1 MDISAQPFDVSSM
14 EFDQS
19 NMLTPFN
26 ALVGSDPALRSLTM
40 DAFFK
45 FDGTDEDEEELTDVS
60 TAKTKKSKDTKSS
73 DSSSRKAA
81 AKATASDLFSGM
93 DSELGDFNAATDMFS
108 TASFLSNLELPGA
121 MPGILPMGA
130 PFGAYDFNSHALDML
145 AAESGAD
152 SLILPNYVQSGMV
165 SLQNLSLAN
174 SLMHNKLKPKRKY
187 TKRKSS
193 DDLSPE
199 GKPIKKRTL
208 SKQSMSSPAASGS
221 STGPKSPKKALAKHS
236 SMSGPYRI
244 GEIPDFISS
253 SSVEIKPIHVAQ
265 AAPKSPKKALV
276 KKASSIDAGAKQ
288 TSSFRGVSCC
298 GKDRKWQARIRD
310 ANRVRY
316 LGRFGTEVEAAFV
329 YDEAARTLKGERAPT
344 NFVKLDESEKERLV
358 AGFVENNYSIPDSMA
373 HLVVRNKA
381 KNTSSERS
389 TASSPIAA
397 SAPKAVSG
405 PVAAAFSS
413 MEDSFPDSPV
423 AKLKQTGNSPAI
435 SPTMKTAAT
444 RAAPFSST
452 PKTVNRIKLDSNP
465 ADFELEP
472 ATQGLANIPLDSK
485 TIHATPE
492 LISRPA
498 VARALV

>member
-1 MDISAQPFDVSSM
+1 MDMISAQPFDVSSM

-26 ALVGSDPALRSLTM
+26 ALVGSDPALKGLTM

-45 FDGTDEDEEELTDVS
+45 FDGIDEDEEELTDVS
-60 TAKTKKSKDTKSS
+60 TTKTKKSKDTKSS
-73 DSSSRKAA
+73 EFKAA

-93 DSELGDFNAATDMFS
+93 DSELSDFHAATYMFS

-130 PFGAYDFNSHALDML
+130 PFGAYDFHSHALDML

-152 SLILPNYVQSGMV
+152 SLILPNYVQSGMA

-174 SLMHNKLKPKRKY
+174 HLMHNKLKPKRKY

-221 STGPKSPKKALAKHS
+221 S
-236 SMSGPYRI
+236 SMSGPHRI
-244 GEIPDFISS
+244 GEIPDFMG
-253 SSVEIKPIHVAQ
+253 SSVEVKPIHLAQ
-265 AAPKSPKKALV
+265 ALPPPKSPKKTLV
-276 KKASSIDAGAKQ
+276 KKASSTDAGGAKQ

-344 NFVKLDESEKERLV
+344 NFVKLDDSEMERLV

-397 SAPKAVSG
+397 SAPKAAIG
-405 PVAAAFSS
+405 PVAAAAFSS

-452 PKTVNRIKLDSNP
+452 PKTVSRIKLDSNP
-465 ADFELEP
+465 SDFELEP
-472 ATQGLANIPLDSK
+472 AATQGVANIPLDSK

-492 LISRPA
+492 LISRPTL
-498 VARALV
+498 ARALV